1 MDISVKGEWL
11 FLKWTVP
18 AEPNFYADSQIVV
31 KLISPTIRIINATS
45 ALRGILWTK
54 VSSEAAWSYFN
65 VSLQFDGYTGKRLTT
80 IFRGRVIKREQGK
93 QIKRVLSF

>member
-18 AEPNFYADSQIVV
+18 AEPNLYAKSHIVTE
-31 KLISPTIRIINATS
+31 LSSPTVRKIS
-45 ALRGILWTK
+45 KVFALRGFLRVK
-54 VSSEAAWSYFN
+54 VSSENAWSHLN

-80 IFRGRVIKREQGK
+80 IFRGRVIMREQGK
-93 QIKRVLSF
+93 QIKRVFSF